1 MNNFLIILRVD
12 GIKWPC
18 FEGWVVGW
26 RVAERVRKFPLLEV
40 LRRLNSRGPHSRQ
53 AANTENGIAITPSK
67 ASMFTPN
74 SNSRWNS
81 TRGVTA
87 KVMDIVSGVPGIMDQ
102 NTDEPTSQK
111 VGSFRTFYCELTA
124 ELRHAEF
131 CPSQG

>member
-1 MNNFLIILRVD
+1 MGSWVA
-12 GIKWPC
+12 GGG
-18 FEGWVVGW
+18 EGSEIPAF
-26 RVAERVRKFPLLEV
+26 RSSPQTEL
-40 LRRLNSRGPHSRQ
+40 RGPHSHQ
-53 AANTENGIAITPSK
+53 AANAENGIAITPSK

-74 SNSRWNS
+74 SNPRWNS

-124 ELRHAEF
+124 ELRHA
-131 CPSQG
+131 

>member
-12 GIKWPC
+12 AIKWPC
-18 FEGWVVGW
+18 FGGWVVGVEMTTSRW
-26 RVAERVRKFPLLEV
+26 RVAERV
-40 LRRLNSRGPHSRQ
+40 NSRGPHSHQ
-53 AANTENGIAITPSK
+53 AANAENGIAITPSE

-74 SNSRWNS
+74 SNPRWNS
-81 TRGVTA
+81 TQGITA
-87 KVMDIVSGVPGIMDQ
+87 KVMDIVSGVPGIMDHWQ